1 MPVLTRSAI
10 RRGFDS
16 LAHRVLYTLLLALV
30 AVAVIVLVVPVI
42 RQYSGTNE
50 QIIGVAI
57 LMVLLIETIGARLR
71 RFVDWL
77 LYGQRGDA
85 AAVSSRLALKLE
97 SVNDDVAVLALVEA
111 LAETLRLSYVA
122 AVVDRD
128 GERDVIATVGT
139 ETTAAT
145 RFAVRH
151 SGQELGELRA
161 GRRGEALNHQ
171 DERMLSAAAAQL
183 GMVLHAASLAIELQ
197 HARERLVSSREDERR
212 RLRRELHDGVGP
224 TLAGIALG
232 LESANRAV
240 GADQQRAGA
249 LIAEIRSD
257 VADLVSDV
265 RRVVDG
271 LRPPMLDEVGL
282 AGALTQLGN
291 AFGARTGCAVEVRA
305 ADLPNLS
312 AAVEVAAYRIGAE
325 ALTNVFKHARSTRCE
340 VSLAVS
346 DSLLTLDVIDNG
358 VGGASTRDGGIGLPS
373 IAERAAELGGELEV
387 ESTSSGT
394 HVRARLPLAPV
405 ALDV

>member
-1 MPVLTRSAI
+1 
-10 RRGFDS
+10 
-16 LAHRVLYTLLLALV
+16 VLYTLLLALV

-57 LMVLLIETIGARLR
+57 LMVLLIEIVGARLQ

-77 LYGQRGDA
+77 LYGQRSDA

-111 LAETLRLSYVA
+111 LAETLRLSYVS

-128 GERDVIATVGT
+128 GEREIIATIGT
-139 ETTAAT
+139 ETRAAA

-161 GRRGEALNHQ
+161 GRRSETLNHQ

-183 GMVLHAASLAIELQ
+183 GMVLHVASLAIELQ

-240 GADQQRAGA
+240 GADQQRANA

-265 RRVVDG
+265 RRVVNG
-271 LRPPMLDEVGL
+271 LRPPMLDEIGL

-291 AFGARTGCAVEVRA
+291 GFGARTDCAVEVRA

-325 ALTNVFKHARSTRCE
+325 ALTNVLKHARATRCE

-346 DSLLTLDVIDNG
+346 DSLLMLDVIDNG

-394 HVRARLPLAPV
+394 HIRARLPLASG